1 MNSKQLAINTI
12 HSSPVIYFA
21 VAIMFLA
28 AVASQMLIPPS
39 FAQSSNENVLGTV
52 RRSDN
57 ATQDATGNVP
67 KLPPAEHMRRA
78 NIYMNNRAFAEAR
91 RHWQAVID
99 YYPTDSRVPEAIL
112 GIGRSYFQAK
122 EYEKAYDVFDQLAR
136 EYSQIKEGREGLNY
150 SAASLLRMGRF
161 QESAARY
168 ADYVARFPNGERI
181 DTAHLNVIDTL
192 REANRLQ
199 EALNWIAK
207 TKQRFAGTA
216 TETNA
221 IFAEL
226 RFRIAESDW
235 NDAIALANQLSRRSF
250 NRQVLTS
257 PNEVAYLKGY
267 SYERAG
273 NREEAIASDLAI
285 PDGPESYYGWLAS
298 KRLKKLASTSKENL
312 VSQREDKVN
321 SSIAAVAD
329 AYPAPY
335 RDALVRASKKRK
347 IDPRFLLAVMRQESV
362 FRPQAKSPAGA
373 RGLLQLTIDAAQKY
387 AAAAGLP
394 AVRESQ
400 LYQPETSIVLGAE
413 YVEELS
419 SMFPQQLE
427 AVAASYNGGEDN
439 VARWVTRAKQNDP
452 GVFTAEI
459 GFEETKGYV
468 QKVMANYRVY
478 TQLYTQ
484 DLVRR

>member
-1 MNSKQLAINTI
+1 MNSKHLAISTK
-12 HSSPVIYFA
+12 HLSYFA
-21 VAIMFLA
+21 VTIIATA
-28 AVASQMLIPPS
+28 TAASQLLIGRS
-39 FAQSSNENVLGTV
+39 FAQSPSETALAAV
-52 RRSDN
+52 RRSDSS
-57 ATQDATGNVP
+57 ALDAAGNIA
-67 KLPPAEHMRRA
+67 KLAPAEHMRRA
-78 NIYMNNRAFAEAR
+78 NIYMNNRAFTEAR
-91 RHWQAVID
+91 RHWQALID
-99 YYPTDSRVPEAIL
+99 YYPTDSRVAEAML
-112 GIGRSYFQAK
+112 GMGRSYFQGK
-122 EYEKAYDVFDQLAR
+122 EYEKAYEVFDRLAR
-136 EYSQIKEGREGLNY
+136 DYSQTKEGREGLNY
-150 SAASLLRMGRF
+150 SAASLLRLGRF
-161 QESAARY
+161 GESAARY

-192 REANRLQ
+192 REANRPR
-199 EALNWIAK
+199 EALSWVIK

-226 RFRIAESDW
+226 RLRIAESDW
-235 NDAIALANQLSRRSF
+235 NDAITIANQLSRRSF

-257 PNEVAYLKGY
+257 PNEVAYLRGF
-267 SYERAG
+267 SYEHAG
-273 NREEAIASDLAI
+273 NREEAIAAYLSI

-298 KRLKKLASTSKENL
+298 KRLKKLATTSKENL

-335 RDALVRASKKRK
+335 RDALVRAAKKRK

-394 AVRESQ
+394 ALRESQ

-439 VARWVTRAKQNDP
+439 VARWVTRAKQKDP

>member
-1 MNSKQLAINTI
+1 
-12 HSSPVIYFA
+12 
-21 VAIMFLA
+21 
-28 AVASQMLIPPS
+28 VASQFLIPRG
-39 FAQSSNENVLGTV
+39 FAQSGNESALAAV

-57 ATQDATGNVP
+57 ATQDATGNVA
-67 KLPPAEHMRRA
+67 KLTPGEHMRRA
-78 NIYMNNRAFAEAR
+78 SIYMNNRAFAEAR
-91 RHWQAVID
+91 RHWQALLD
-99 YYPTDSRVPEAIL
+99 YYPGDSRVAEAML

-122 EYEKAYDVFDQLAR
+122 DYAKAYGVFDQLAR
-136 EYSQIKEGREGLNY
+136 DYSQIKEGREGLNF
-150 SAASLLRMGRF
+150 SAASLLRMARF
-161 QESAARY
+161 QEAAARY
-168 ADYVARFPNGERI
+168 AEYVARFPTGERVE
-181 DTAHLNVIDTL
+181 TAHLNVIDTL
-192 REANRLQ
+192 READQ
-199 EALNWIAK
+199 PQDALTWIAK

-226 RFRIAESDW
+226 RLRIAEGDW
-235 NDAIALANQLSRRSF
+235 ADAIEAANQLSRRSF
-250 NRQVLTS
+250 NKLVLTS
-257 PNEVAYLKGY
+257 PNEVAYLKGF

-273 NREEAIASDLAI
+273 KREQAIASYLSI

-298 KRLKKLASTSKENL
+298 RHLKKLAPKESL
-312 VSQREDKVN
+312 VSEREDQVN

-335 RDALVRASKKRK
+335 RDALVKASKARK
-347 IDPRFLLAVMRQESV
+347 IDPRFLLALMRQESV
-362 FRPQAKSPAGA
+362 FKPLAKSPAGA

-394 AVRESQ
+394 TLRENQ
-400 LYQPETSIVLGAE
+400 LYEPSTSIVLGAE

-439 VARWVTRAKQNDP
+439 VARWVRRAKHKDA

-459 GFEETKGYV
+459 GFDETKGYV

-484 DLVRR
+484 DLMRR